1 MNQFSISMLD
11 STPKT
16 QKSKI
21 SRIESPSKVELISVM
36 TLLDM
41 YGICHGSLVE

>member
-11 STPKT
+11 STPTT

-21 SRIESPSKVELISVM
+21 SRIGSPLQAELISVM

-41 YGICHGSLVE
+41 YGICHGSLFE

>member
-1 MNQFSISMLD
+1 MNQFSIFILD
-11 STPKT
+11 STATT

-21 SRIESPSKVELISVM
+21 SRIGSPSQVELISVT